1 MIDDGKDFSFL
12 EVNTVPGMTE
22 KSLVPKSA
30 TLERDSFISILEK
43 IIKKAVA

>member
-1 MIDDGKDFSFL
+1 
-12 EVNTVPGMTE
+12 MTE

-30 TLERDSFISILEK
+30 ILDKESFISILEK